1 MNSLDDFTL
10 NRKRLRCVIKS
21 MALTAHFV
29 GFADRKFDQKE
40 RDEAAKMGSL
50 FQKWDTL
57 FYTLWAEEVD
67 EEEIRGKLAKEIAK
81 LDESSPEKPEI
92 LAEFT
97 EQYEAARMLFK
108 YTVELL
114 DSMGI
119 SELIVTSRIEGLS
132 VDMDQFE
139 DTGTDLKELRAE
151 IYNKLPESF
160 EHRVLAI
167 LVQYGTLI
175 ANVSGFSLGRYKI
188 SRKELTSVYEIN
200 RCWGGTDEKAM
211 EIIDQTKDAISV
223 MKTANRFLG
232 NDQIVIPIPRLENDS
247 EDDENSNDDK
257 IIEKDESDKKNEEKN

>member
-10 NRKRLRCVIKS
+10 NRKRLRCVIRS

-67 EEEIRGKLAKEIAK
+67 EEEIRGKLAKEITK

-97 EQYEAARMLFK
+97 EKYQAARMLFK

-119 SELIVTSRIEGLS
+119 NELILTSRIEGLS

-139 DTGTDLKELRAE
+139 DTVTGLKELRAE

-200 RCWGGTDEKAM
+200 SCWGGTDERAM

-232 NDQIVIPIPRLENDS
+232 DYQITIPIPRLEKDS

-257 IIEKDESDKKNEEKN
+257 FIEKDESDKKK

>member
-1 MNSLDDFTL
+1 MNSLDDSTL
-10 NRKRLRCVIKS
+10 NRKRLRCVIRS
-21 MALTAHFV
+21 MALSAHFV

-119 SELIVTSRIEGLS
+119 SELILTSRIEGLS

-139 DTGTDLKELRAE
+139 D
-151 IYNKLPESF
+151 
-160 EHRVLAI
+160 
-167 LVQYGTLI
+167 
-175 ANVSGFSLGRYKI
+175 
-188 SRKELTSVYEIN
+188 
-200 RCWGGTDEKAM
+200 
-211 EIIDQTKDAISV
+211 
-223 MKTANRFLG
+223 
-232 NDQIVIPIPRLENDS
+232 
-247 EDDENSNDDK
+247 
-257 IIEKDESDKKNEEKN
+257 